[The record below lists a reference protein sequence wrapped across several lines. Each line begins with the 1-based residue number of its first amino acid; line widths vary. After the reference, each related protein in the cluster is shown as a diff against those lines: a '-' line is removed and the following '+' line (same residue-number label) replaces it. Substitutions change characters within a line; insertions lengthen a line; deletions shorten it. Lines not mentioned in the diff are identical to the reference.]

1 MSKTV
6 FSKDFEEG
14 STVLFFGEYVAD
26 NSIAIEAWDEE
37 GLYADVSECVAGV
50 DLEENEIVLNHD
62 TLCDKP
68 FVNDLIEYI
77 ADSTRPV
84 SFGMV
89 NTLALKLKPNWKDL
103 CVSMYAENCFS

>member
-1 MSKTV
+1 MNKTV
-6 FSKDFEEG
+6 FSKDFKEG
-14 STVLFFGEYVAD
+14 STILLYGEYAVD
-26 NSIAIEAWDEE
+26 GSIAIEAWDEE
-37 GLYADVSECVAGV
+37 GLYADVSENVAGI
-50 DLEENEIVLNHD
+50 DLGENEIVLNHD

-103 CVSMYAENCFS
+103 CVSMYAE